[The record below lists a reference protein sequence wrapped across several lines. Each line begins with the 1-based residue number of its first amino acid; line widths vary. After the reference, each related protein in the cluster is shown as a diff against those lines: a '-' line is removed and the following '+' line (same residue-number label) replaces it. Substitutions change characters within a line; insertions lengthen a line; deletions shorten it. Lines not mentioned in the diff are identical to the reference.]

1 MHTCIGCLIVW
12 LAHKNIENWYERRPN
27 NNNDNQ
33 SVKCTKRVQ
42 GDIWCVDKGSPFVPC
57 LPCPFVLS
65 FYPITYCLS
74 QVDPLHFLFLFQLL
88 YMFSV
93 FFYYMIFWVSF
104 QISIIAGRIQLFP
117 SFQFFKLVE
126 RFLFNLYEKSWKH
139 MFFNVRTK
147 ISWE

>member
-65 FYPITYCLS
+65 FYPFTYCLS
-74 QVDPLHFLFLFQLL
+74 QVDPLHFLFLFFLFPITVYVFSFLLL
-88 YMFSV
+88 YDFLSFFSNFHNRREDTIIPIISV
-93 FFYYMIFWVSF
+93 FQIGWKIFV
-104 QISIIAGRIQLFP
+104 
-117 SFQFFKLVE
+117 
-126 RFLFNLYEKSWKH
+126 
-139 MFFNVRTK
+139 
-147 ISWE
+147 